1 MTASRMSK
9 PQIIVYVSITLL
21 SAIAIFY
28 SLSDSQHE
36 QLPLVQDT
44 RGNITDEEFAH
55 IKQTIQDA

>member
-1 MTASRMSK
+1 MTASRMTK
-9 PQIIVYVSITLL
+9 PQIIIYVSITLL
-21 SAIAIFY
+21 SAIAIAY
-28 SLSDSQHE
+28 SLSDSHE